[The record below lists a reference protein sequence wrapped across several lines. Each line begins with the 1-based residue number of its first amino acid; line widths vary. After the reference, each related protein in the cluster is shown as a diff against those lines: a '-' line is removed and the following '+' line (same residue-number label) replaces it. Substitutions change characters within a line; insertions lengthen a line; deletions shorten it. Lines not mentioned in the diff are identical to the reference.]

1 MISVLHNLPGMRQ
14 WFSKWTNM
22 SALNSS
28 NYTVHFF
35 FRTKKKSGC
44 FSLCSRITAELKMQV
59 RYLQICLGAVR
70 YPLHY
75 LCPQCII
82 YISEFLLFPETFSW
96 TVLIL
101 WGRIYLG
108 FTAVIQALLHRPPA
122 CLAGT
127 PNVSCFSTCS
137 GWVPHIARLFA
148 HTVWS
153 QSTPMLQLSQ
163 IQPCIWIRAVPP
175 DSLHSSAW
183 DELIH
188 TVNSL
193 FSSQLGLIIFLSRW
207 WDSCT
212 HICLNSN
219 DEMHLFVIHSAA
231 YHHIW
236 RGCTRP
242 RIQRFSLLTIH

>member
-14 WFSKWTNM
+14 WFSKWTDV

-35 FRTKKKSGC
+35 WKKKKKKISGC
-44 FSLCSRITAELKMQV
+44 FSLCSRKKAELKMQV
-59 RYLQICLGAVR
+59 RYLQIFLGAVR

-82 YISEFLLFPETFSW
+82 YISRISPMFWNFFRRLCWSSEAEFTSASP
-96 TVLIL
+96 L
-101 WGRIYLG
+101 WFRLSSTG
-108 FTAVIQALLHRPPA
+108 PPA

-163 IQPCIWIRAVPP
+163 TQPCIWISAVPP

-183 DELIH
+183 D
-188 TVNSL
+188 
-193 FSSQLGLIIFLSRW
+193 
-207 WDSCT
+207 
-212 HICLNSN
+212 
-219 DEMHLFVIHSAA
+219 
-231 YHHIW
+231 
-236 RGCTRP
+236 
-242 RIQRFSLLTIH
+242 